1 MSNHPTLYDLI
12 LLHTQ
17 FFPPKYLSGQIT
29 FQDYLYQLDP
39 DDEEEGEEIINET
52 INNESIIDTSDQDW
66 FPGGG
71 EPSKKPINKKPTK
84 KAIDEFAQDLQATTK
99 QQLGRKLPRLG
110 VVRGKRKRLDPTLQ
124 VCLNLF
130 L

>member
-1 MSNHPTLYDLI
+1 MTLYDLI

-52 INNESIIDTSDQDW
+52 INDESIIDTSDQDW
-66 FPGGG
+66 FPGG